1 LYNVYRLYTKR
12 KRKFEMS
19 EEKEEMLSTA
29 DVRKE
34 LGISHQTLY
43 NWIARDILHPV
54 KKNPFLEKSP
64 MLFARS
70 EIDKVKSEN
79 AAKKKS

>member
-1 LYNVYRLYTKR
+1 
-12 KRKFEMS
+12 MS
-19 EEKEEMLSTA
+19 EEEEMLSTS
-29 DVRKE
+29 DVKRE
-34 LGISHQTLY
+34 LGISNTTLY
-43 NWIARDILHPV
+43 NWIKREKLNPV

-70 EIDKVKSEN
+70 EIDKVKAEN

>member
-1 LYNVYRLYTKR
+1 
-12 KRKFEMS
+12 MP
-19 EEKEEMLSTA
+19 EENEEMLSTA

-70 EIDKVKSEN
+70 EIETIKSEN
-79 AAKKKS
+79 ATKKKNNPAT